1 MSIIIL
7 NMDLQNRAEN
17 ILNIQK
23 NAVNNLKITENMI
36 SAIEEIVKKQNKK
49 NHIITTGMGKAGI
62 IATKMSAT
70 LASIGIPSFYVN
82 PAEAAHGDLG
92 RILPEEIIIV
102 FSHSGRTKEI
112 QNMISNLHEL
122 NSHHNYVISIGSIS
136 QPEFSADLVIN
147 YGNINESCNVK
158 KVPSTSTTL
167 MLIIADII
175 AITAAESIGFND
187 EWFKLRHPGG
197 EIGHSYRKNE

>member
-1 MSIIIL
+1 
-7 NMDLQNRAEN
+7 MDLQDRAEQ

-23 NAVNNLKITENMI
+23 NAVQNLKITENMI
-36 SAIEEIVKKQNKK
+36 SAIKEIVKKQKTK
-49 NHIITTGMGKAGI
+49 NHIITTGIGKAGT

-82 PAEAAHGDLG
+82 PTEAAHGDLG
-92 RILPEEIIIV
+92 RILPEDLVVV
-102 FSHSGRTKEI
+102 FSHSGKTKEI
-112 QNMISNLHEL
+112 QNMVSKLHEL
-122 NSHHNYVISIGSIS
+122 NSYGNYVISIGSSS

-147 YGNINESCNVK
+147 YGDIDESCIVK

-187 EWFKLRHPGG
+187 EWFKKRHPGG
-197 EIGHSYRKNE
+197 EIGHSYTKN

>member
-1 MSIIIL
+1 
-7 NMDLQNRAEN
+7 MDLQNRAEN

-23 NAVNNLKITENMI
+23 KAIQNLIITENMI
-36 SAIEEIVKKQNKK
+36 SAIKEIVKKHNKK
-49 NHIITTGMGKAGI
+49 SHVITTGMGKAGI

-92 RILPEEIIIV
+92 RIFPDDLVIV

-112 QNMISNLHEL
+112 QIIINKLHEL
-122 NSHHNYVISIGSIS
+122 NSHKNSVISIGSNS
-136 QPEFSADLVIN
+136 QPEFPADLVIN
-147 YGNINESCNVK
+147 YGNIDESCIVK

-175 AITAAESIGFND
+175 AITAAENLGFND
-187 EWFKLRHPGG
+187 DWFKKRHPGG
-197 EIGHSYRKNE
+197 EIGNSYRKK

>member
-1 MSIIIL
+1 
-7 NMDLQNRAEN
+7 MDLQNRAEQ

-23 NAVNNLKITENMI
+23 NAVQNFKITENLI
-36 SAIEEIVKKQNKK
+36 STIKEIVKNQEAK

-70 LASIGIPSFYVN
+70 LASIGIPSFYVS

-92 RILPEEIIIV
+92 RIFPEDLIIV
-102 FSHSGRTKEI
+102 FSHSGKTKEI
-112 QNMISNLHEL
+112 QNMVNKLHKL
-122 NSHHNYVISIGSIS
+122 NSNRNYVISIGSS
-136 QPEFSADLVIN
+136 SRPDFSADLVIN
-147 YGNINESCNVK
+147 YGNINESCIVK

-187 EWFKLRHPGG
+187 EWFKKRHPGG
-197 EIGHSYRKNE
+197 DIGNSYRKN

>member
-1 MSIIIL
+1 
-7 NMDLQNRAEN
+7 MDIQNRAEQ

-23 NAVNNLKITENMI
+23 NAVQDLKITENMI
-36 SAIEEIVKKQNKK
+36 SSIKEIVKKQKAK
-49 NHIITTGMGKAGI
+49 NHIITTGMGKAGT

-92 RILPEEIIIV
+92 RILPEDLVMV
-102 FSHSGRTKEI
+102 FSHSGKNKEI
-112 QNMISNLHEL
+112 QNMINKLHEL
-122 NSHHNYVISIGSIS
+122 NSNGNYVISIGSSS

-147 YGNINESCNVK
+147 YGGIVESCIVK

-187 EWFKLRHPGG
+187 EWFKKRHPGG
-197 EIGHSYRKNE
+197 EIGQFYTKN

>member
-1 MSIIIL
+1 MSMIIL
-7 NMDLQNRAEN
+7 HMDLQNRAEQ

-36 SAIEEIVKKQNKK
+36 SAINEIVKKQNKK

-62 IATKMSAT
+62 IAIKMSAT

-92 RILPEEIIIV
+92 RIFPEDLLVV
-102 FSHSGRTKEI
+102 FSHSGKTKEI
-112 QNMISNLHEL
+112 QNMINKLNEL
-122 NSHHNYVISIGSIS
+122 NSHKNYIISIGSSS
-136 QPEFSADLVIN
+136 QPEFSADITID
-147 YGNINESCNVK
+147 YGNIDESCTVK

-187 EWFKLRHPGG
+187 EWFKKRHPGG
-197 EIGHSYRKNE
+197 EIGLSYGKN

>member
-1 MSIIIL
+1 
-7 NMDLQNRAEN
+7 MDLQNRAEQ

-23 NAVNNLKITENMI
+23 EAVQNLKITENMI
-36 SAIEEIVKKQNKK
+36 SSIEEIAKKQKKK

-62 IATKMSAT
+62 IAIKMSAT

-92 RILPEEIIIV
+92 RILPEDLIIV
-102 FSHSGRTKEI
+102 FSHSGKTKEI
-112 QNMISNLHEL
+112 QNMVSKLHEL
-122 NSHHNYVISIGSIS
+122 NSHKNYVILIGSTS
-136 QPEFSADLVIN
+136 QPNFSTDLVIN
-147 YGNINESCNVK
+147 YGNIDESCIVK

-187 EWFKLRHPGG
+187 EWFKKRHPGG
-197 EIGHSYRKNE
+197 EIGHSYRKN

>member
-1 MSIIIL
+1 
-7 NMDLQNRAEN
+7 MDLQNRAEQ
-17 ILNIQK
+17 ILKIQTD
-23 NAVNNLKITENMI
+23 AVQNLKITENMI
-36 SAIEEIVKKQNKK
+36 SAVKEIIKNQKEK

-92 RILPEEIIIV
+92 RILSNDLIIV

-112 QNMISNLHEL
+112 QNMINNLHVL
-122 NSHHNYVISIGSIS
+122 NSNKNYVISIGSSS
-136 QPEFSADLVIN
+136 QPEFSADLAIN
-147 YGNINESCNVK
+147 YGNIDESCFVK

-167 MLIIADII
+167 MLLIADIL
-175 AITAAESIGFND
+175 AITAAENLGFSD

-197 EIGHSYRKNE
+197 EIGHFYTKN

>member
-1 MSIIIL
+1 MIL
-7 NMDLQNRAEN
+7 LDMDLQNRAEQ

-36 SAIEEIVKKQNKK
+36 SAIKEIVKNQKKK

-62 IATKMSAT
+62 IATKMSST

-92 RILPEEIIIV
+92 RILPEDLVIV
-102 FSHSGRTKEI
+102 FSHSGKTKEI
-112 QNMISNLHEL
+112 QSMVSKLHEL
-122 NSHHNYVISIGSIS
+122 NSHRNYVISIGSSS
-136 QPEFSADLVIN
+136 QPEFSADLVID
-147 YGNINESCNVK
+147 YGNIDESCNVK

-197 EIGHSYRKNE
+197 EIGHSYSKN

>member
-1 MSIIIL
+1 MSMIIL

-23 NAVNNLKITENMI
+23 KAIQNLKITENI
-36 SAIEEIVKKQNKK
+36 IFAIKEIVKKQNKK
-49 NHIITTGMGKAGI
+49 SHIITTGMGKAGI

-92 RILPEEIIIV
+92 RILPDDLVIV

-112 QNMISNLHEL
+112 QNMINKLHEL
-122 NSHHNYVISIGSIS
+122 NSHKNYVISIGSNS
-136 QPEFSADLVIN
+136 QPEFPADLVIN
-147 YGNINESCNVK
+147 YGNIDESCIVK

-175 AITAAESIGFND
+175 AITAAENLGFND
-187 EWFKLRHPGG
+187 ERFKKRHPGG
-197 EIGHSYRKNE
+197 EIGLSYKKN